1 MKEQFIKFID
11 KNMDGC
17 GTDISITAKVY
28 GYTITAETVSRV
40 KKAINN
46 YKNENES
53 EWDSKGCRKAAQK
66 QLEADGYEV
75 SWIVEEIV
83 IYF

>member
-1 MKEQFIKFID
+1 MKEQFITFID
-11 KNMDGC
+11 KNMSGC
-17 GTDISITAKVY
+17 GTDITITTKVY
-28 GYTITAETVSRV
+28 GYNITPETVSRI
-40 KKAINN
+40 KNAINN

-53 EWDSKGCRKAAQK
+53 EWDSNGCLNAAQK

-75 SWIVEEIV
+75 SWINEEVV